1 MKNLLTEPSATVGE
15 RFFEHLFAAAHFS
28 ASLLL
33 AGIVCLV
40 HALLPFL
47 FVKTGCQFVSQL
59 YQRMTAQRDRR
70 YAVTSDNI
78 LEG

>member
-1 MKNLLTEPSATVGE
+1 MRNLFTEHPNAVDE
-15 RFFEHLFAAAHFS
+15 NYFEHLFAAAHFS
-28 ASLLL
+28 ANLLL

-47 FVKTGCQFVSQL
+47 FVKTGSRLVSQL
-59 YQRMTAQRDRR
+59 YQRMVAQRDRR
-70 YAVTSDNI
+70 SAVTPDDL

>member
-1 MKNLLTEPSATVGE
+1 MKHLFTEHPATVGE
-15 RFFEHLFAAAHFS
+15 SYLEHLFSAAHFS

-47 FVKTGCQFVSQL
+47 FVKTGSQLVSQL
-59 YQRMTAQRDRR
+59 YQRMVAQRDLRR
-70 YAVTSDNI
+70 AVTPDDL

>member
-1 MKNLLTEPSATVGE
+1 MKNLFTEHPTTVGE
-15 RFFEHLFAAAHFS
+15 GYFEHLLSAAHFS

-47 FVKTGCQFVSQL
+47 FVKTGSQLVSQL
-59 YQRMTAQRDRR
+59 YQRMVAQRDLRR
-70 YAVTSDNI
+70 AVTPDDL

>member
-1 MKNLLTEPSATVGE
+1 MKNLFTEHPTTVGE
-15 RFFEHLFAAAHFS
+15 SYFEHLFAAAHFS

-47 FVKTGCQFVSQL
+47 FVKTGSQLVSQL
-59 YQRMTAQRDRR
+59 YQRMVTQRDRR
-70 YAVTSDNI
+70 RVVTPND
-78 LEG
+78 LFEG